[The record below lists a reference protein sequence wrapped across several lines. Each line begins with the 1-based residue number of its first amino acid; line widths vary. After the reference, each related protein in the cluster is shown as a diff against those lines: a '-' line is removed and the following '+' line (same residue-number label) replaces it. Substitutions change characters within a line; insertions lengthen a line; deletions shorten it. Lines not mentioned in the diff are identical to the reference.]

1 MKTGTRIMHR
11 KEEREGPRP
20 CPSHLWAPAVV
31 QLLLRKKERAEIRKW
46 KLCHRQR
53 VPGHR
58 ASTLPCLFTEHIV
71 LSAWIKESK

>member
-31 QLLLRKKERAEIRKW
+31 QPGEAGPGDAGFLLPQQ
-46 KLCHRQR
+46 QR
-53 VPGHR
+53 GR
-58 ASTLPCLFTEHIV
+58 RCKALETF
-71 LSAWIKESK
+71 